1 MKIPPIDPG
10 PTPPAPPDAPDWE
23 RTLESV
29 VSAPEPEE
37 ALRGLLPGVLGA
49 TGAAAA
55 ALVEP
60 RIAAPRAT
68 EGVPP
73 AALRPLLGENGTV
86 AQMLLAG
93 DQPSAPRWVPAS
105 TSDGGARW
113 LLIPMRVRGVTLGGL
128 LLGFTGDGTPS
139 AAQIRAAVS
148 FACLGALVLDS
159 EKLYEEARAAEQ
171 ARDHFLMAINHE
183 MRTPATALMLQA
195 DLLRSGYYGEL
206 PEKLA
211 EALGSLEDDVSD
223 LIRVT
228 RAVLDLGSLEAG
240 SPAAAPEMVEP
251 RRLVLDLLRRV
262 EPTAKRKGLTLSVYV
277 PRSLPVMQT
286 DGGRL
291 SRILLHLFA
300 NGIRYTETGGVEV
313 RVERVTG
320 SVGARKS
327 EPLLRIRI
335 ADTGSGIPPEEL
347 ARIFEPFAQ
356 ADEGARTA
364 SATRG
369 YGLGLSLARKL
380 ARSLGGDINIESS
393 TPRGTSIVLAVPYR
407 RAEGYG

>member
-1 MKIPPIDPG
+1 
-10 PTPPAPPDAPDWE
+10 
-23 RTLESV
+23 
-29 VSAPEPEE
+29 
-37 ALRGLLPGVLGA
+37 
-49 TGAAAA
+49 
-55 ALVEP
+55 
-60 RIAAPRAT
+60 
-68 EGVPP
+68 
-73 AALRPLLGENGTV
+73 
-86 AQMLLAG
+86 
-93 DQPSAPRWVPAS
+93 
-105 TSDGGARW
+105 
-113 LLIPMRVRGVTLGGL
+113 MRVRGVTLGGL
-128 LLGFTGDGTPS
+128 LLGFTRDGTPS
-139 AAQIRAAVS
+139 AAQTRAAVS

>member
-1 MKIPPIDPG
+1 MNIPPVEPG
-10 PTPPAPPDAPDWE
+10 ATPPAPPDAPDWE
-23 RTLESV
+23 GTLELI

-37 ALRGLLPGVLGA
+37 ALRGLLPGALGA
-49 TGAAAA
+49 TGAVAA

-60 RIAAPRAT
+60 GQPAPRAA
-68 EGVPP
+68 EGVLPET
-73 AALRPLLGENGTV
+73 LLPLLGEDGMV
-86 AQMLLAG
+86 ARMLAAADHL
-93 DQPSAPRWVPAS
+93 SAPRWVPAS
-105 TSDGGARW
+105 TSDGGVRW
-113 LLIPMRVRGVTLGGL
+113 LLIPLRVRGVNVGGL
-128 LLGFTGDGTPS
+128 LLGFPADATPT
-139 AAQIRAAVS
+139 AAQSTAAVS
-148 FACLGALVLDS
+148 FARLGALVLDS
-159 EKLYEEARAAEQ
+159 EKLYEEARAAGQ

-240 SPAAAPEMVEP
+240 SPAAAPEIVEP

-262 EPTAKRKGLTLSVYV
+262 EPTAKRKGLTLAVYV
-277 PRSLPVMQT
+277 PRTLPVMQT

-313 RVERVTG
+313 RVERATG

-327 EPLLRIRI
+327 EPLLRIRV

-347 ARIFEPFAQ
+347 ERIFEPFAQ

-369 YGLGLSLARKL
+369 YGLGLSLARKF
-380 ARSLGGDINIESS
+380 ARSLGGDINVESS
-393 TPRGTSIVLAVPYR
+393 TPRGTTIVLAVPYHR
-407 RAEGYG
+407 SDG